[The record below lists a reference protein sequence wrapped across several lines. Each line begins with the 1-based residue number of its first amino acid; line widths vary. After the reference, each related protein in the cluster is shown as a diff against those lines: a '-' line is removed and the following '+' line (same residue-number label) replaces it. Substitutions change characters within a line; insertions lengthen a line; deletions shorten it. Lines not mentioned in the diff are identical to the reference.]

1 MGDPRRQRK
10 QYTKPKRPFETERF
24 EQELELIGSYGLR
37 NKRELWKHRT
47 ELSNYRRAARG
58 LLALPPSDR
67 AALEKEI
74 IDKLTRRGI
83 LKKEPSLDSVLDL
96 TLKDVLERR
105 LQTVVF
111 KKGLACSP
119 YHARQLVVH
128 GHIALNGARVTTPS
142 RIMTVVEEE
151 GIDYAGNSPERDP
164 SHPARVAASMAAQK
178 VAAPPEEKEEE
189 GSPEGFRRGPHER
202 VSRVRREYV
211 EDTRAKVPEE
221 AVDEEEGQGGSENE

>member
-10 QYTKPKRPFETERF
+10 QYTKPKRPFETDRF
-24 EQELELIGSYGLR
+24 EQELELIGTYGLR
-37 NKRELWKHRT
+37 NKRELWKHRN

-58 LLALPPSDR
+58 LLALPTSDR

-105 LQTVVF
+105 LQTIVF
-111 KKGLACSP
+111 KKGLAASP

-128 GHIALNGARVTTPS
+128 GHIALNGARITTPG
-142 RIMTVVEEE
+142 RIVTIGEED
-151 GIDYAGNSPERDP
+151 GIGYAGNSPLGDA

-178 VAAPPEEKEEE
+178 ASGPPEEAEEE
-189 GSPEGFRRGPHER
+189 APPEGFRRGPRER

-211 EDTRAKVPEE
+211 EDTRSKVPEE
-221 AVDEEEGQGGSENE
+221 AVDEEEGKGGSENE